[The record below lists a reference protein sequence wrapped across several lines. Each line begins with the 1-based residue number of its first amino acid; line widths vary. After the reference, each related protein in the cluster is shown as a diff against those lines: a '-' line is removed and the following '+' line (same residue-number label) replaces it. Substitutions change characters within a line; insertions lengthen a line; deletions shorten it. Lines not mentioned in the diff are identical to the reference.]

1 MRKNCKVF
9 FICIIFISVCVS
21 ACSRAVVSAC
31 PRVRVPA
38 CPRVRVSASPRVRV
52 SACPR
57 VRVSACP
64 RVRGPRVRVSAC
76 PRVRVSACPRVRV
89 SARSS
94 AYIRRPCIGNQSD
107 VTDDKHLPA
116 ASFSVQ
122 LFIACNCVLYTRA
135 PSVKGNRNIKRNQRL
150 KSIIYYIIQC
160 SRICT
165 KSSKRIYATSLPS
178 L

>member
-1 MRKNCKVF
+1 MSACPRAV
-9 FICIIFISVCVS
+9 VS
-21 ACSRAVVSAC
+21 ACSRVRVSACPRARVSAC
-31 PRVRVPA
+31 PRVRE
-38 CPRVRVSASPRVRV
+38 SASPRVRV

-64 RVRGPRVRVSAC
+64 RVRVSTCPRSAVRVSAC

-89 SARSS
+89 SARSP